1 MKVMYLLLKVVDMSS
16 MQTCPGWME
25 DTVMWWQVDHAF
37 VENYG
42 APLVIGISKD
52 DKITSH

>member
-1 MKVMYLLLKVVDMSS
+1 MNIMYLVLMVVDMSS

-25 DTVMWWQVDHAF
+25 DTVMWWHVDHAF

-52 DKITSH
+52 DKITPH